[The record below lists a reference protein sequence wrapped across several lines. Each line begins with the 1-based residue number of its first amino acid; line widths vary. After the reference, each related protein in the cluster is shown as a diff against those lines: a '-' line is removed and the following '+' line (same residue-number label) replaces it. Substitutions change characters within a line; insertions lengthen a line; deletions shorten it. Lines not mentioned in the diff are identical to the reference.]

1 VEKMKKI
8 LLLCCI
14 PLLLAGCAP
23 AESYLKKIP
32 YIGKN
37 FADEDQQ
44 TNEPDNKPV
53 ETDKV
58 NDDKDDD
65 GINVDEPSTDELTL
79 EAAYF
84 NIIQNADGR
93 NVIQN
98 PLNTLSLVNKVFG
111 LPENYIPNDLVR
123 PNVLFSFGEAKLE
136 KSLMRE
142 EAAAALEK
150 MFAGARNDGI
160 ELAAVSGYRSYGRQ
174 DTIFNAEVEKVG
186 KEKALE
192 AVAMPGS
199 SEHQTG
205 LTMDI
210 SSKTNNFNLDEQFGK
225 TKEGVWLAHNAHEY
239 GFILRYPKGKEGIT
253 GYMYE
258 PWHFRYVGIKAATEI
273 YKNKWTLE
281 EYFDNV
287 KKI

>member
-1 VEKMKKI
+1 MVERMKKI
-8 LLLCCI
+8 ILICSI

-23 AESYLKKIP
+23 VENYIEKIP
-32 YIGKN
+32 YIGEK
-37 FADEDQQ
+37 FADRGELA
-44 TNEPDNKPV
+44 NEQKSENEKPAETQGTEEGSTMDKPD
-53 ETDKV
+53 E
-58 NDDKDDD
+58 
-65 GINVDEPSTDELTL
+65 DELTL

-84 NIIQNADGR
+84 NVVQQADGR

-98 PLNTLSLVNKVFG
+98 PQNTMSLVNKIFG
-111 LPENYIPNDLVR
+111 LPSNYIPADLVR
-123 PNVLFSFGEAKLE
+123 PNVQFSFGEEKLE
-136 KSLMRE
+136 KSLMRK
-142 EAAAALEK
+142 EAAEALEK
-150 MFAGARNDGI
+150 MFAAANNNGI

-174 DTIFNAEVEKVG
+174 DVLFAAEVKRVG
-186 KEKALE
+186 EEKAQE
-192 AVAMPGS
+192 AVAVPGY

-210 SSKTNNFNLDEQFGK
+210 SSKANQFNLDERFGT
-225 TKEGVWLAHNAHEY
+225 TKEGVWLAHNAHKY

-258 PWHFRYVGIKAATEI
+258 PWHFRYVGVQAAEEI

-281 EYFDNV
+281 EFFNNV

>member
-1 VEKMKKI
+1 MKKI
-8 LLLCCI
+8 LLLCCL

-23 AESYLKKIP
+23 AETYLKKIP
-32 YIGKN
+32 YIGEK
-37 FADEDQQ
+37 FAKQEQQADEQEKSPNGTDPQDDT
-44 TNEPDNKPV
+44 TNEV
-53 ETDKV
+53 
-58 NDDKDDD
+58 
-65 GINVDEPSTDELTL
+65 NVDKPAEDELTL

-84 NIIQNADGR
+84 NVIQNADGR

-98 PLNTLSLVNKVFG
+98 PQNTLSLVNKVFG
-111 LPENYIPNDLVR
+111 LPANYIPNDLVR
-123 PNVLFSFGEAKLE
+123 PNVLFSFGDAKLE
-136 KSLMRE
+136 KSLMRQ

-150 MFAGARNDGI
+150 MFAGAKNDGI

-174 DTIFNAEVEKVG
+174 DTIFNAEIKRVG

-210 SSKTNNFNLDEQFGK
+210 SSKTNNFNLDEQFAK

-239 GFILRYPKGKEGIT
+239 GFILRYPKGKEGLT

>member
-1 VEKMKKI
+1 MKKI

-37 FADEDQQ
+37 FAEEDQQ

-58 NDDKDDD
+58 NEDKDDD

>member
-1 VEKMKKI
+1 MVEKMKKI
-8 LLLCCI
+8 LLLCCMSF
-14 PLLLAGCAP
+14 LLAGCAP
-23 AESYLKKIP
+23 AKSYLEKIP
-32 YIGKN
+32 YIGEKLVGQ
-37 FADEDQQ
+37 DQQ
-44 TNEPDNKPV
+44 AEKQEGIPADGNAVVDNTT
-53 ETDKV
+53 EEDMSA
-58 NDDKDDD
+58 
-65 GINVDEPSTDELTL
+65 EDELTL

-84 NIIQNADGR
+84 NVIQNADGK

-98 PLNTLSLVNKVFG
+98 PQNTLSLVNKIFG
-111 LPENYIPNDLVR
+111 LPSDYIPSDLVR
-123 PNVLFSFGEAKLE
+123 PIVQFSFGEEKLE
-136 KSLMRE
+136 KSLMRK
-142 EAAAALEK
+142 EAADALEK
-150 MFAGARNDGI
+150 MFAGAKNDGI

-174 DTIFNAEVEKVG
+174 DVLFNAEIKRVG

-210 SSKTNNFNLDEQFGK
+210 SSRSNNFNLNEQFGT
-225 TKEGVWLAHNAHEY
+225 TKEGVWLAHNAHKF

-258 PWHFRYVGIKAATEI
+258 PWHFRYVGIKAAEEI
-273 YKNKWTLE
+273 YQNKWTLE
-281 EYFDNV
+281 EYFENV